1 VDLPQYELDQMVEQT
16 RHVSAAVLNQI
27 FDYLYR
33 EEVSIRLS
41 ADAKLA
47 LEMAFIRMDQ
57 IKPALPI
64 DVLIDK
70 LDQLRQEFYSQP
82 GTEPSDRKSE
92 VESEMHASKPAAER
106 GPSDSPIDPAPSS
119 PNTQALTGDASQSL
133 DVTWNQLYEI
143 VAQKNPSLGASL
155 SKCRLKQVT
164 ADSIEIEVRA
174 NGFTL
179 NMLQRE
185 KNRVALKGICAQYF
199 GKDID
204 VVLSCHPETD
214 DRDPKKKSQN
224 ENLLKKRALSHP
236 LVSDAIEIFNAKLID
251 VKLE

>member
-1 VDLPQYELDQMVEQT
+1 M
-16 RHVSAAVLNQI
+16 
-27 FDYLYR
+27 
-33 EEVSIRLS
+33 
-41 ADAKLA
+41 LA
-47 LEMAFIRMDQ
+47 
-57 IKPALPI
+57 P
-64 DVLIDK
+64 
-70 LDQLRQEFYSQP
+70 
-82 GTEPSDRKSE
+82 
-92 VESEMHASKPAAER
+92 KPAAET
-106 GPSDSPIDPAPSS
+106 GPSDSATDPAPSS
-119 PNTQALTGDASQSL
+119 PEAQALTGDASQSL

-185 KNRVALKGICAQYF
+185 KNMVALKGICAQYF

-204 VVLSCHPETD
+204 VVLSCHPEID